1 MIDAVTIFAWLVM
14 AILLGVTVAA
24 IVFIGSLPGKI
35 AAKRNHPQADA
46 INAASWI
53 GLAVGGVGW
62 VVAFV
67 WAFLKTGPLGS
78 DSGGIDD
85 TESELVRLRKRVAD
99 LEGQLETAKRTS

>member
-14 AILLGVTVAA
+14 AILLGVTVAV

-99 LEGQLETAKRTS
+99 LEGQLETAKKTS